1 MKIKLTELTVQTR
14 KDRELVDITSE
25 VERAVAQSVVSAGLV
40 WVMTKH
46 TSSGILV
53 TEGLPCLESD
63 VLDHLGS
70 LAPDFGDYHH
80 NRYLEIDGRVAFN
93 APAHLKSVLTGYFA
107 YFPVAGARSSRA
119 RGSGSTSPSSTAR
132 YCAVTPVQVIGE

>member
-1 MKIKLTELTVQTR
+1 MKIRLTELTVQTR
-14 KDRELVDITSE
+14 KDRELVDITPE

-63 VLDHLGS
+63 VLAHLGS
-70 LAPDFGDYHH
+70 LAPDSGDYHH

-107 YFPVAGARSSRA
+107 YFPVAGSKIVKGSRQRVYFA
-119 RGSGSTSPSSTAR
+119 EFDGPLLRGYT
-132 YCAVTPVQVIGE
+132 VQVIGE